1 MGNDSIYCSA
11 REFKFTHGT
20 MRVNELYQSIYSG
33 GTVRETGTQWGL
45 SHTHTHTHIHTYTH
59 IHAGTHTHTSDLLAL
74 CERDVTKIVVWR
86 P

>member
-1 MGNDSIYCSA
+1 MGNDSSHCSA

-45 SHTHTHTHIHTYTH
+45 SHTHTHTHTYTH
-59 IHAGTHTHTSDLLAL
+59 VHTHTRRHTHTLLISLL
-74 CERDVTKIVVWR
+74 CVSVT
-86 P
+86 